1 METMQSRTGNC
12 FIEYIW
18 PGRGTSTPEV
28 LEKFP
33 FWSAEPH
40 VDYFRSLAHAGVRSF
55 YRAEHKKAEPI
66 LVGGVVKEVTAE
78 AIRLVDQD
86 GKEICRWT
94 AEDEYEELA
103 PTRREHMLPFR
114 QAGSGLH

>member
-1 METMQSRTGNC
+1 MQSRTGNC

-40 VDYFRSLAHAGVRSF
+40 VDYFRNLAHAGVRSF
-55 YRAEHKKAEPI
+55 YRTEHKKAEPL

-78 AIRLVDQD
+78 AVRLVDQD

-94 AEDEYEELA
+94 ADDEYEELA
-103 PTRREHMLPFR
+103 PTRREHMLPPP
-114 QAGSGLH
+114 QACSRLH

>member
-40 VDYFRSLAHAGVRSF
+40 VDYFRSLAHAGIRSF
-55 YRAEHKKAEPI
+55 YRAEHKKLEPI
-66 LVGGVVKEVTAE
+66 FVGGAVKEVTAE
-78 AIRLVDQD
+78 AVRPV
-86 GKEICRWT
+86 GPGGEEKWRW
-94 AEDEYEELA
+94 AQEE
-103 PTRREHMLPFR
+103 EF
-114 QAGSGLH
+114 

>member
-1 METMQSRTGNC
+1 MRSPVGNC

-28 LEKFP
+28 LERFP
-33 FWSAEPH
+33 FWTPELH
-40 VDYFRSLAHAGVRSF
+40 VDYFRSLAHAGIRSF
-55 YRAEHKKAEPI
+55 YRAEHPRPEQI
-66 LVGGVVKEVTAE
+66 SVGGVVKEVTPE
-78 AIRLVDQD
+78 AVRLVDQN

-103 PTRREHMLPFR
+103 PTRRDIKPR
-114 QAGSGLH
+114 QPGDSDLH